1 MIKRKSMRKAVMGDR
16 LDRVE
21 GQLKVTGAAR
31 YAAEYNLPG
40 VTFGVMI
47 TSNIARGRISN
58 LDTKAA
64 EKSPGVLAVI
74 THKNSPE
81 IPGYET
87 SVNNEGSRVYGQEFR
102 LFYDDKILHNFQ
114 PIALVVAD
122 TYERAVHA
130 ASLVKVS
137 YDKQPHNTSLHDNL
151 EKAITPADQKDFTKG
166 KVAARLA
173 APVRVEREY
182 HTPIQVHNPMET
194 HSTTAY
200 WESDRKVK
208 VYNKTQATKIS
219 QSEISKAF
227 KLEKEDVE
235 AHSPFVGGA
244 FGSSSR
250 LWPQEMAAILGAKV
264 TGRPVKVMLMRD
276 QVFNMVGYRPASVQ
290 KFSIG
295 ATTDGKFQGISH
307 HSIGFSSRYEQFTER
322 ILDPTKT
329 MYSCPNMDTSYKLVQ
344 LDMSTP
350 CWTRGPGET
359 SGSFALE
366 SAVDELAYALKTDP
380 LELRRKNFAEADP
393 ENGKPWSSN
402 YLRECYE
409 RGAEEFGWSRR
420 NPEPRSMQEA
430 EWLIGMG
437 MASGIYKAA
446 RSRAEARATLLSDGS
461 VQVRSAVADVG
472 PGSATIFTQI
482 AADVLGLP
490 MEKVRFEWGNSR
502 FPHAP
507 GQFGSHTTAS
517 VGSAVYEVCT
527 DLKQRLLELAVNEP
541 KSPLYGAQASAI
553 QFNENTISVLDGSAS
568 LTYTDILNL
577 HALPEL
583 EVSRASEGGQE
594 LEQFSSKSFC
604 ANFVEVRVHAATGEV
619 RVSRV
624 VSAVDAGRIMNHK
637 TAESQVYGS
646 VVWGIGIALMEEGI
660 IDHRFGRHLNND
672 LADYHVPVNADVPE
686 IKVLFTDKE
695 DPIVDPMGAK
705 GIGEIPLVG
714 FTAAIANA
722 VYHATGK
729 RITELPITP
738 DKLV

>member
-1 MIKRKSMRKAVMGDR
+1 MRKVVMGDR

-21 GQLKVTGAAR
+21 GQLKVTGVAR

-40 VTFGVMI
+40 VAHGVLV
-47 TSNIARGRISN
+47 TSSIPRGRISKI
-58 LDTKAA
+58 DTKAA
-64 EKSPGVLAVI
+64 ERAPGVLAVV
-74 THKNSPE
+74 THENAPE
-81 IPGYET
+81 VPGYEA

-114 PIALVVAD
+114 PVALVVAD
-122 TYERAVHA
+122 TYERAVHGA
-130 ASLVKVS
+130 FLVSIGYEKEL
-137 YDKQPHNTSLHDNL
+137 HNTSLRDNL
-151 EKAITPADQKDFTKG
+151 DDAFTPADQKDHKRG
-166 KVAARLA
+166 RPDAYKE
-173 APVRVEREY
+173 APVLVEQEY

-194 HSTTAY
+194 HSTTAL
-200 WESDRKVK
+200 WEGDKKVK

-219 QSEISKAF
+219 QKEISKAF
-227 KLEKEDVE
+227 DLEKENVE

-250 LWPQEMAAILGAKV
+250 LWPQEMAAIMGAKV

-290 KFSIG
+290 YFSVG
-295 ATTDGKFQGISH
+295 ATAEGKLLGIAH
-307 HSIGFSSRYEQFTER
+307 HARGFTSRYEQFTER
-322 ILDPTKT
+322 LLDPTKS
-329 MYSCPNMDTSYKLVQ
+329 MYSCPNMDTSYKLVS

-366 SAVDELAYALKTDP
+366 SAMDELAYALKMDP
-380 LELRRKNFAEADP
+380 LELRKINYAEKDP
-393 ENGKPWSSN
+393 ENDKPWSSN
-402 YLRECYE
+402 YLLQCYE
-409 RGAEEFGWSRR
+409 RGAERFGWSRR
-420 NPEPRSMQEA
+420 NPEPRSMREG
-430 EWLIGMG
+430 EWLVGLG

-446 RSRAEARATLLSDGS
+446 RDRAEARVKLLADGS
-461 VQVRSAVADVG
+461 VLLRSAVADVG

-482 AADVLGLP
+482 AADRLGLP
-490 MEKVRFEWGNSR
+490 MEKVRFEWGNSV
-502 FPHAP
+502 FPYAP

-527 DLKQRLLELAVNEP
+527 DLKQRLQELAVNQP
-541 KSPLYGAQASAI
+541 GSPLYGAQAADL
-553 QFNENTISVLDGSAS
+553 FFEGNTLKTKTGNAS
-568 LTYTDILNL
+568 LRYADVLEL
-577 HALPEL
+577 HALKEL
-583 EVSRASEGGQE
+583 EVSRESRGGPE
-594 LEQFSSKSFC
+594 LDEFSSKSFC

-619 RVSRV
+619 RVAKV
-624 VSAVDAGRIMNHK
+624 VSAVDAGKIMNHK

-672 LADYHVPVNADVPE
+672 LADYHVPINADVPD
-686 IKVLFTDKE
+686 IDVIFTDLE

-705 GIGEIPLVG
+705 GIGEIPLIG

-729 RITELPITP
+729 RITKLPITP
-738 DKLV
+738 DKLL